1 MPRTMPVYC
10 LHSAIYNGRSFRRQF
25 LSIVVRR
32 VYIYIH
38 IYIYRWIETTKEQGE
53 GSEGMDL
60 SGESF
65 RIIYQVCLIDRPKRN
80 VLVYAALVFYRASS
94 SRFNPSSYRYFTS
107 YLLFCRFRDGT
118 RIPGLIKKVRWR
130 GLGTGLIEL
139 NF

>member
-1 MPRTMPVYC
+1 M
-10 LHSAIYNGRSFRRQF
+10 
-25 LSIVVRR
+25 
-32 VYIYIH
+32 
-38 IYIYRWIETTKEQGE
+38 E
-53 GSEGMDL
+53 L